1 MKFALIYQVQLL
13 KPWTNESEYHLF
25 QNILTQVS
33 FAEEMGF
40 ESVWFMEHHF
50 APEQSH
56 SSAPDMILAALSQR
70 TSRMR
75 LGLAVVLTP
84 VHHPLHT
91 AERLATLDLLSG
103 GRVELG
109 VGRSG
114 HPFQLTP
121 FGVSLED
128 SRGMWEEAL
137 TILPK
142 AWTEEVFAHQGTYY
156 QIPPRE
162 VIPKPLQRPHP
173 PLWGA
178 CNQEDTAYMT
188 GKMGFGCLVITHRGA
203 ERAHT
208 LIGIYKDAIR
218 QADPKGKFV
227 HQRVAANTLAYCGQ
241 EREPARSRGA
251 ELLDWYRNMQ
261 RMRDERNWQEVALE
275 EVPAD
280 YKFHLTKG
288 ADARGGG
295 EDITGRDLVDAR
307 RFCMGDPED
316 CIKFIEQFEAIGV
329 EELMF
334 NFQLGPVAH
343 AEVMESIRLFG
354 KQVMPFFKGR
364 DRNGR

>member
-1 MKFALIYQVQLL
+1 MKFALIYQVQLP
-13 KPWTNESEYHLF
+13 KPWTDVSEYQLF

-70 TSRMR
+70 TSKMR

-121 FGVSLED
+121 FGVSLDD
-128 SRGMWEEAL
+128 SRGMWEESLA
-137 TILPK
+137 ILPK
-142 AWTEEVFAHQGTYY
+142 AWTEEVFAYQGKYY
-156 QIPPRE
+156 HVPPRE
-162 VIPKPLQRPHP
+162 VVPKPLQKPHP

-178 CNQEDTAYMT
+178 CNQEDTAYIT
-188 GKMGFGCLVITHRGA
+188 GKMGFGCLVITHRGVD
-203 ERAHT
+203 RAHK
-208 LIGIYKDAIR
+208 LISLYKEAISEAEP
-218 QADPKGKFV
+218 QGKFI
-227 HQRVAANTLAYCGQ
+227 HNRVAANTLAYCGQ
-241 EREPARSRGA
+241 ERESARTRGA
-251 ELLDWYRNMQ
+251 ELLDWYRQMQ
-261 RMRDERNWQEVALE
+261 RVREARNWQEVALE
-275 EVPAD
+275 EVPED
-280 YKFHLTKG
+280 YKFHLSKG
-288 ADARGGG
+288 ADASGG
-295 EDITGRDLVDAR
+295 DTVTGRDRVEAT
-307 RFCMGDPED
+307 RFPMGNPED
-316 CIKFIEQFEAIGV
+316 CITFIEQFAAIGV

-334 NFQLGPVAH
+334 NFQLGPVTH

-354 KQVMPFFKGR
+354 KQVIPCFPKNHG
-364 DRNGR
+364 DGA

>member
-1 MKFALIYQVQLL
+1 MKFALIYQVQLP
-13 KPWTNESEYHLF
+13 KPWTDVSEYQLF

-40 ESVWFMEHHF
+40 EGVWFMEHHF

-70 TSRMR
+70 TSKMR

-91 AERLATLDLLSG
+91 AERVATLDLLSG

-121 FGVSLED
+121 FGVTLDD
-128 SRGMWEEAL
+128 SRGMWEESLA
-137 TILPK
+137 ILPK
-142 AWTEEVFAHQGTYY
+142 AWTEEIFSHQGKYY
-156 QIPPRE
+156 QIPSRE
-162 VIPKPLQRPHP
+162 VVPKPLQKPHP

-188 GKMGFGCLVITHRGA
+188 GKMGFGCLVITHRGV
-203 ERAHT
+203 ERAYK
-208 LIGIYKDAIR
+208 LISLYKEAIE
-218 QADPKGKFV
+218 QAEPQGRFI
-227 HQRVAANTLAYCGQ
+227 HNHVAANTLAYCGEDRQ
-241 EREPARSRGA
+241 AARTRGA
-251 ELLDWYRNMQ
+251 ELLDWYRQMQ
-261 RMRDERNWQEVALE
+261 RMREERNWQEVALE
-275 EVPAD
+275 EVPDD
-280 YKFHLTKG
+280 YKFHLSKG
-288 ADARGGG
+288 ADAGSG
-295 EDITGRDLVDAR
+295 DNVTGRDLVEAG
-307 RFCMGDPED
+307 RFPMGSPED
-316 CIKFIEQFEAIGV
+316 CIKFIEQFAAIGV

-334 NFQLGPVAH
+334 NFQLGPVTD

-354 KQVMPFFKGR
+354 KQVIPYFHA
-364 DRNGR
+364 

>member
-1 MKFALIYQVQLL
+1 MKFALIYQVQLP
-13 KPWTNESEYHLF
+13 KPWTERGEYQLF

-40 ESVWFMEHHF
+40 ASVWFMEHHF

-84 VHHPLHT
+84 VHHPLQT

-114 HPFQLTP
+114 HPYQLTP
-121 FGVSLED
+121 FGVMLED
-128 SRGMWEEAL
+128 SRGLWEESLA
-137 TILPK
+137 ILPR
-142 AWTEEVFAHQGTYY
+142 AWTEEVFAYHGKYY
-156 QIPPRE
+156 NIPPRA
-162 VIPKPLQRPHP
+162 VLPKPLQKPHP

-178 CNQEDTAYMT
+178 CNQEDTAYLT
-188 GKMGFGCLVITHRGA
+188 GTMGFGCLVITHRGV
-203 ERAHT
+203 ERAHK
-208 LIGIYKDAIR
+208 LITIYKDAIR
-218 QADPKGKFV
+218 TAEPKGKFI
-227 HQRVAANTLAYCGQ
+227 HNHVAANTLAYCGQ
-241 EREPARSRGA
+241 EREEARARGA

-261 RMRDERNWQEVALE
+261 RLRDERNWQEVALE
-275 EVPAD
+275 EVPED
-280 YKFHLTKG
+280 YKFHLQKG
-288 ADARGGG
+288 SDARGG
-295 EDITGRDLVDAR
+295 EDVTGRDLVEAR

-316 CIKFIEQFEAIGV
+316 CIKFIEQFDAIGV

-334 NFQLGPVAH
+334 NFQLGPVTH
-343 AEVMESIRLFG
+343 EEVMESIRLFG
-354 KQVMPFFKGR
+354 EHVIPAYARK
-364 DRNGR
+364 